1 MLKWH
6 VADSTRPETI
16 GGSVGVPQRTIS
28 NVCVLLPLLSL
39 PLSTIITTAALAAAA
54 AGTRATTMRLQLQII
69 SQIYIKVEFM
79 RLAEQRF
86 VCATHCATMV
96 QAEDGVAEIT

>member
-39 PLSTIITTAALAAAA
+39 PLSTIITTAAT
-54 AGTRATTMRLQLQII
+54 AGTRASTMRLQLQII
-69 SQIYIKVEFM
+69 SQIYIKVEFR

-96 QAEDGVAEIT
+96 QAEDDIAEIN

>member
-1 MLKWH
+1 M
-6 VADSTRPETI
+6 
-16 GGSVGVPQRTIS
+16 GVPQRTIS

-39 PLSTIITTAALAAAA
+39 PLSTIITTAALAA
-54 AGTRATTMRLQLQII
+54 GTRATTMRLKLQII

-86 VCATHCATMV
+86 VCGTHCATMV
-96 QAEDGVAEIT
+96 QAEDDIAEIN

>member
-1 MLKWH
+1 M
-6 VADSTRPETI
+6 
-16 GGSVGVPQRTIS
+16 PQRTIS

-39 PLSTIITTAALAAAA
+39 PLSTIITTAALAAAAA

-96 QAEDGVAEIT
+96 QAEDDVAEINKYCYPSFQWRTY